1 VYSNQVA
8 DLNGQ
13 ILYTD
18 ENDRVIA
25 EVIFSS
31 PKSGS
36 LLLTE
41 FNNSGEM
48 IPISSMNSVLNF

>member
-1 VYSNQVA
+1 
-8 DLNGQ
+8 LNGQ